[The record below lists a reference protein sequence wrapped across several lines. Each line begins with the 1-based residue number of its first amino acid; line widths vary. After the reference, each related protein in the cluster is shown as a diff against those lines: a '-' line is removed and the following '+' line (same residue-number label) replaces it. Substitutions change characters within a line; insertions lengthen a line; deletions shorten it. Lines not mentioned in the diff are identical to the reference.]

1 MYELVILNLKN
12 NQKFSKIFD
21 SLYLLNNFK
30 KKARHSKDIKIVA
43 EFKN

>member
-1 MYELVILNLKN
+1 MYESVILNLKN
-12 NQKFSKIFD
+12 NQKFSKIFY

-30 KKARHSKDIKIVA
+30 KKARYSKDIRIIA

>member
-1 MYELVILNLKN
+1 MYEVTVLDLKN
-12 NQKFSKIFD
+12 GKKFSKTFN

-30 KKARHSKDIKIVA
+30 KKAKHSKDIKIIA

>member
-12 NQKFSKIFD
+12 NQKFSKIFN

-30 KKARHSKDIKIVA
+30 KKVKYSKDIKIIA

>member
-12 NQKFSKIFD
+12 NQKFSKTFN
-21 SLYLLNNFK
+21 SPYLLNNFK
-30 KKARHSKDIKIVA
+30 KKAKHSKDIKIIA